1 MFFGLCVCEA
11 SVQQILTFEKYNA
24 FLMVTLEFS
33 KVGVELNVK
42 TKNCISLEN

>member
-33 KVGVELNVK
+33 KVGVKLNVK